1 MTLLTLDEIC
11 SMVKLSRTYVRD
23 KLVKRADFP
32 RPCVSLSQ
40 KLRRWSKDD
49 VDSWLTKSQAQIS
62 R

>member
-11 SMVKLSRTYVRD
+11 TMVKLSRTYVRD

-32 RPCVSLSQ
+32 RPCLSLSQ
-40 KLRRWSKDD
+40 KSRRWDKAH
-49 VDSWLTKSQAQIS
+49 VDSWIAHSGAQIS

>member
-11 SMVKLSRTYVRD
+11 TMVKLSRTYVRD

-32 RPCVSLSQ
+32 RPCLSLSQ
-40 KLRRWSKDD
+40 KSRRWSKPS
-49 VDSWLTKSQAQIS
+49 VEHWITQHHAQIS

>member
-40 KLRRWSKDD
+40 KLRRWKKDD
-49 VDSWLTKSQAQIS
+49 VDQWVAQS
-62 R
+62 HANLLR